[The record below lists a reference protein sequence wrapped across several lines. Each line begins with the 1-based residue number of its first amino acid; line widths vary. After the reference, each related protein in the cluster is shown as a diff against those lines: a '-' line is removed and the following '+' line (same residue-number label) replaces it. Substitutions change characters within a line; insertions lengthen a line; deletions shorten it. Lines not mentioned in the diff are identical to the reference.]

1 MWCALQI
8 TPNVGWANN
17 VTFGRYPTT
26 RWPPSFIYEKGPTY
40 TEKGWDSTW
49 EPQPSLSNQNKNQ
62 IKKRLSAYL
71 APSTMWSITNAR
83 AEAPT
88 NMTAAIVIN
97 VIILITFSFLCFFNF
112 LITTPCG
119 RLYLYRLRGVTW
131 ITIFLS
137 FDDAKVQ
144 KACCVRKQC
153 AKIVCFSY
161 I

>member
-119 RLYLYRLRGVTW
+119 RPFFFPLARCYLNYNLLVFRRCKGTKSVL
-131 ITIFLS
+131 
-137 FDDAKVQ
+137 
-144 KACCVRKQC
+144 C
-153 AKIVCFSY
+153 AQTVC
-161 I
+161 

>member
-1 MWCALQI
+1 MMRTSNHSKCRMSQQCNVWEVSDHTMAPFFHIRKSPYLHRKRLGLHVG
-8 TPNVGWANN
+8 TPA
-17 VTFGRYPTT
+17 F
-26 RWPPSFIYEKGPTY
+26 FIE
-40 TEKGWDSTW
+40 
-49 EPQPSLSNQNKNQ
+49 SNLIVK

-119 RLYLYRLRGVTW
+119 RPFFFPLARCYLNYNLLVFRRCKGTKTML
-131 ITIFLS
+131 
-137 FDDAKVQ
+137 
-144 KACCVRKQC
+144 C
-153 AKIVCFSY
+153 AQTVG
-161 I
+161 

>member
-26 RWPPSFIYEKGPTY
+26 RCPLLSYTKKPLPTQKKAG
-40 TEKGWDSTW
+40 TPRGN
-49 EPQPSLSNQNKNQ
+49 PSLLYRIKTKNQ

-119 RLYLYRLRGVTW
+119 RPFFFPLARCYLNYNLLVFRRCKGTKSVL
-131 ITIFLS
+131 
-137 FDDAKVQ
+137 
-144 KACCVRKQC
+144 C
-153 AKIVCFSY
+153 AQTVG
-161 I
+161 

>member
-1 MWCALQI
+1 MGVFQGEGAVVENAALLRGHPHEFCF
-8 TPNVGWANN
+8 TPNHGRHNRKRLGLHVGTPA
-17 VTFGRYPTT
+17 F
-26 RWPPSFIYEKGPTY
+26 FIESKLIV
-40 TEKGWDSTW
+40 K
-49 EPQPSLSNQNKNQ
+49 

-119 RLYLYRLRGVTW
+119 RPFFFPLARCYLNYNLLVFRRCKGTKSVL
-131 ITIFLS
+131 
-137 FDDAKVQ
+137 
-144 KACCVRKQC
+144 C
-153 AKIVCFSY
+153 AQTVG
-161 I
+161 

>member
-1 MWCALQI
+1 MPPASFRFQLTMDTLALGYVIPAIRAYSGLPPVRQCSCRAYKKAG
-8 TPNVGWANN
+8 TPRGN
-17 VTFGRYPTT
+17 
-26 RWPPSFIYEKGPTY
+26 
-40 TEKGWDSTW
+40 
-49 EPQPSLSNQNKNQ
+49 PSLLYRIKTKNQ

-119 RLYLYRLRGVTW
+119 RPFFFPLARCYLNYNLLVFRRCKGTKSVL
-131 ITIFLS
+131 
-137 FDDAKVQ
+137 
-144 KACCVRKQC
+144 C
-153 AKIVCFSY
+153 AQTAG
-161 I
+161 